1 MAGKKPKSVFFC
13 SECGGESPV
22 WAGKCPHCGSWNTMV
37 EQVVERSAGSASSEY
52 SSRVEVVSIADVARE
67 EGERLSTG
75 IGEFDRVLGGGAF
88 RGSVVLIGGQ
98 PGIGKS
104 TLMIQAAMNMA
115 AAGLKV
121 LYATGEESPEQV
133 ADRAR
138 RVGEPPEGLM
148 LLPTADLSAL
158 ESRIVSDSY
167 QVLVVDSIQTL
178 HTDLLSSAAGSVSQV
193 RQCASSLVNLSKPYG
208 LTVFVIGH
216 VTKDG
221 SLAGPKVLEHLVDT
235 VVSFEGDSFHQF
247 RLLRAVK
254 NRFGSTSEL
263 GVFEMKQEGLTE
275 VADASGY
282 FLQRDGGLG
291 AGSAVAAIMEGT
303 RPFLVEIQALTST
316 THYGFPQRRATGFDS
331 GRLAMLLAVLE
342 RRCGIELGNQDVY
355 VNVAGGFTIVDPG
368 ADLAVCLAVASSRLE
383 RPLKKNT
390 ALSGEVGLGGEIR
403 PVAGMDRRLAESG
416 NLGFSNLACARD
428 KKEST
433 GVDFRYSTLS
443 AAISG
448 LLVEEGEQWLN

>member
-1 MAGKKPKSVFFC
+1 MAGKKPRSVFFC
-13 SECGGESPV
+13 TECGGESAV

-37 EQVVERSAGSASSEY
+37 EEVVERVSASAATGY
-52 SSRVEVVSIADVARE
+52 SSKVEAVSIVDVDIE
-67 EGERLSTG
+67 NGERISTH

-88 RGSVVLIGGQ
+88 KGSVILIGGQ

-115 AAGLKV
+115 ASGLKV
-121 LYATGEESPEQV
+121 LYATGEESPGQV
-133 ADRAR
+133 ADRAG
-138 RVGEPPEGLM
+138 RVGTPSANLM
-148 LLPTADLSAL
+148 LLPTTDLAAV
-158 ESRIVSDSY
+158 ERKIEADSY
-167 QVLVVDSIQTL
+167 QVLIVDSMQTL
-178 HTDLLSSAAGSVSQV
+178 HTNQLSSAAGSVSQV
-193 RQCASSLVNLSKPYG
+193 RQCASSLVNLAKPRG

-216 VTKDG
+216 VTKEG
-221 SLAGPKVLEHLVDT
+221 SIAGPKVLEHLVDA
-235 VVSFEGDSFHQF
+235 VISFEGDSFHQF

-263 GVFEMKQEGLTE
+263 GVFEMKEKGLKE

-355 VNVAGGFTIVDPG
+355 VNVAGGFNIVDPG
-368 ADLAVCLAVASSRLE
+368 ADMAVCLAVASSRLE
-383 RPLKKNT
+383 RPLKKDT

-403 PVAGMDRRLAESG
+403 PVAGIDRRLAESG
-416 NLGFSNLACARD
+416 NLGFSNLACARE
-428 KKEST
+428 KKEDT
-433 GVDFRYSTLS
+433 GPNFRFSTLS

-448 LLVEEGEQWLN
+448 LLVEKGEEWLN

>member
-1 MAGKKPKSVFFC
+1 M
-13 SECGGESPV
+13 

-37 EQVVERSAGSASSEY
+37 EEVVERASVFAAGVHPV
-52 SSRVEVVSIADVARE
+52 RVKAVSIVDVNAVHGQRI
-67 EGERLSTG
+67 STG

-88 RGSVVLIGGQ
+88 KGSVILIGGQ

-104 TLMIQAAMNMA
+104 TLMIQVAMNMA
-115 AAGLKV
+115 ASGLKV

-138 RVGEPPEGLM
+138 RVGTPSVGLM
-148 LLPTADLSAL
+148 LLPTADLAAV
-158 ESRIVSDSY
+158 ETKIEADNY
-167 QVLVVDSIQTL
+167 QVLIVDSIQTL
-178 HTDLLSSAAGSVSQV
+178 HTDMLSSAAGSVSQV
-193 RQCASSLVNLSKPYG
+193 RQCASSLVNIAKPRG

-221 SLAGPKVLEHLVDT
+221 SIAGPKVLEHLVDA

-263 GVFEMKQEGLTE
+263 GVFEMKEKGLRE
-275 VADASGY
+275 VADASGF
-282 FLQRDGGLG
+282 FLQRDRGLG

-355 VNVAGGFTIVDPG
+355 VNVAGGFNIADPG
-368 ADLAVCLAVASSRLE
+368 ADMAVCLAIASSRLE
-383 RPLKKNT
+383 RPLRKDT
-390 ALSGEVGLGGEIR
+390 ALSGEIGLGGEIR
-403 PVAGMDRRLAESG
+403 PVAGMDRRLTESG
-416 NLGFSNLACARD
+416 NLGFTNLASARE
-428 KKEST
+428 KKEDT
-433 GVDFRYSTLS
+433 GAKFRFSTLS

-448 LLVEEGEQWLN
+448 LLVEKEKNG

>member
-1 MAGKKPKSVFFC
+1 
-13 SECGGESPV
+13 V

-37 EQVVERSAGSASSEY
+37 EQVIERSAGSASSGY
-52 SSRVEVVSIADVARE
+52 SARVEVISIADVARE
-67 EGERLSTG
+67 KGERISTG

-115 AAGLKV
+115 AAGMKV

-138 RVGEPPEGLM
+138 RVGDPPEGLM
-148 LLPTADLSAL
+148 LLPTADLSAV
-158 ESRIVSDSY
+158 ENRITADNY

-193 RQCASSLVNLSKPYG
+193 RQCASSLVNLSKPRG

-221 SLAGPKVLEHLVDT
+221 SIAGPKVLEHLVDT

-355 VNVAGGFTIVDPG
+355 VNVAGGFTISDPG

-428 KKEST
+428 KNT
-433 GVDFRYSTLS
+433 GADFRYSTLS

-448 LLVEEGEQWLN
+448 LLVEKGEQWLS

>member
-13 SECGGESPV
+13 TECGGDSPV

-37 EQVVERSAGSASSEY
+37 EEIMETMSSVSPGY
-52 SSRVEVVSIADVARE
+52 PSRIDAVSIIDVDIE
-67 EGERLSTG
+67 NGERISTS

-88 RGSVVLIGGQ
+88 KGSVVLIGGQ

-115 AAGLKV
+115 SSGLNV
-121 LYATGEESPEQV
+121 LYATGEESPGQV

-138 RVGEPPEGLM
+138 RVGKPTKNLM
-148 LLPTADLSAL
+148 LLPTTDLSAV
-158 ESRIVSDSY
+158 EKKIETDDY
-167 QVLVVDSIQTL
+167 QVLIVDSIQTL
-178 HTDLLSSAAGSVSQV
+178 HTNQLSSAAGSVSQV
-193 RQCASSLVNLSKPYG
+193 RQCASNLVNLAKPRG

-216 VTKDG
+216 VTKEG
-221 SLAGPKVLEHLVDT
+221 SIAGPKVLEHLVDA

-263 GVFEMKQEGLTE
+263 GVFEMKEKGLEE

-303 RPFLVEIQALTST
+303 RPFLVEVQALTST

-355 VNVAGGFTIVDPG
+355 VNVAGGFNIVDPG
-368 ADLAVCLAVASSRLE
+368 ADMAVCLAVASSRLE
-383 RPLKKNT
+383 RPLKKDT
-390 ALSGEVGLGGEIR
+390 ALSGEIGLGGEIR

-416 NLGFSNLACARD
+416 NLGFTNLASARE
-428 KKEST
+428 KKEDT
-433 GVDFRYSTLS
+433 GAKFRFSTLA

-448 LLVEEGEQWLN
+448 LLVEKGEKWLS

>member
-1 MAGKKPKSVFFC
+1 MAGKRPKSVFFC
-13 SECGGESPV
+13 TECGGESPV

-37 EQVVERSAGSASSEY
+37 EEVIERVSNSPLTGF
-52 SSRVEVVSIADVARE
+52 SSRVEAVSLLDVDTETE
-67 EGERLSTG
+67 ERISTH

-88 RGSVVLIGGQ
+88 KGSVTLIGGQ

-121 LYATGEESPEQV
+121 LYATGEESPGQV

-138 RVGEPPEGLM
+138 RVGTPSSDLM
-148 LLPTADLSAL
+148 LLPTTDLATV
-158 ESRIVSDSY
+158 EKMIETDKY
-167 QVLVVDSIQTL
+167 QVLIVDSMQTL
-178 HTDLLSSAAGSVSQV
+178 HTNQLSSTAGTVSQV
-193 RQCASSLVNLSKPYG
+193 RQCASSLVNLAKPRG

-216 VTKDG
+216 VTKEG
-221 SLAGPKVLEHLVDT
+221 SIAGPKVLEHLVDA

-263 GVFEMKQEGLTE
+263 GVFEMKEKGLRE

-291 AGSAVAAIMEGT
+291 AGSAVAAIMEGS

-316 THYGFPQRRATGFDS
+316 THYGFPQRRATGFDT

-355 VNVAGGFTIVDPG
+355 VNVAGGFNIVDPG

-383 RPLKKNT
+383 RPLQKDT

-416 NLGFSNLACARD
+416 NLGFTNLASARE
-428 KKEST
+428 KKEIAEAK
-433 GVDFRYSTLS
+433 FRFSTLS

-448 LLVEEGEQWLN
+448 LLVKKGEEW

>member
-1 MAGKKPKSVFFC
+1 
-13 SECGGESPV
+13 
-22 WAGKCPHCGSWNTMV
+22 MV
-37 EQVVERSAGSASSEY
+37 EEVVERSASSTTSREL
-52 SSRVEVVSIADVARE
+52 SRVEAVSVVDVDTE
-67 EGERLSTG
+67 KGERLSTG

-88 RGSVVLIGGQ
+88 KGSVVLIGGQ

-115 AAGLKV
+115 ASGLKV
-121 LYATGEESPEQV
+121 LYATGEESPGQV

-138 RVGEPPEGLM
+138 RVGKPVQDLM
-148 LLPTADLSAL
+148 LLPTADLAVV
-158 ESRIVSDSY
+158 EKKVKAGKF
-167 QVLVVDSIQTL
+167 QVLIVDSIQTL
-178 HTDLLSSAAGSVSQV
+178 NTDQLSSAAGSVSQV
-193 RQCASSLVNLSKPYG
+193 RQCASSLVNLAKPTG

-221 SLAGPKVLEHLVDT
+221 SIAGPKVLEHLVDA

-263 GVFEMKQEGLTE
+263 GVFEMKEKGLKE
-275 VADASGY
+275 VVDASGY

-303 RPFLVEIQALTST
+303 RAFLVEIQALTST
-316 THYGFPQRRATGFDS
+316 TNYGFPQRRATGFDG

-355 VNVAGGFTIVDPG
+355 VNVAGGFDIADPG
-368 ADLAVCLAVASSRLE
+368 ADMAVCLAVASSRLE
-383 RPLKKNT
+383 RPLKNDT

-416 NLGFSNLACARD
+416 NLGFTNLACACE
-428 KKEST
+428 KNENT
-433 GVDFRYSTLS
+433 GASFRFSTLS

-448 LLVEEGEQWLN
+448 LLVAKGEEWLS

>member
-1 MAGKKPKSVFFC
+1 MAGKKPRSVFFC
-13 SECGGESPV
+13 TECGGESPV
-22 WAGKCPHCGSWNTMV
+22 WAGKCPHCGSWNVMV
-37 EQVVERSAGSASSEY
+37 EEVVEASSASVAGGY
-52 SSRVEVVSIADVARE
+52 PARVEAVSIVDVDTE
-67 EGERLSTG
+67 NGERISTH

-88 RGSVVLIGGQ
+88 KGSVILIGGQ

-115 AAGLKV
+115 AGGLKV
-121 LYATGEESPEQV
+121 LYATGEESPSQV

-138 RVGEPPEGLM
+138 RVGTPSANLM
-148 LLPTADLSAL
+148 LLPTTDLAAV
-158 ESRIVSDSY
+158 EKKIMTDSY
-167 QVLVVDSIQTL
+167 QVLIVDSIQTL
-178 HTDLLSSAAGSVSQV
+178 HTNQLSSAAGSVSQV
-193 RQCASSLVNLSKPYG
+193 RQCASSLVNLAKPRE

-221 SLAGPKVLEHLVDT
+221 AIAGPKVLEHLVDA

-263 GVFEMKQEGLTE
+263 GVFEMKEKGLRE

-355 VNVAGGFTIVDPG
+355 VNVAGGFNIVDPG
-368 ADLAVCLAVASSRLE
+368 ADMAVCLAVASSRLE
-383 RPLKKNT
+383 RPLKKDT

-416 NLGFSNLACARD
+416 NLGFTNLACAREKNED
-428 KKEST
+428 T
-433 GVDFRYSTLS
+433 GLEFRFSTLS

-448 LLVEEGEQWLN
+448 LLVTKGEEWLS

>member
-1 MAGKKPKSVFFC
+1 
-13 SECGGESPV
+13 
-22 WAGKCPHCGSWNTMV
+22 
-37 EQVVERSAGSASSEY
+37 
-52 SSRVEVVSIADVARE
+52 
-67 EGERLSTG
+67 
-75 IGEFDRVLGGGAF
+75 
-88 RGSVVLIGGQ
+88 
-98 PGIGKS
+98 
-104 TLMIQAAMNMA
+104 
-115 AAGLKV
+115 
-121 LYATGEESPEQV
+121 
-133 ADRAR
+133 
-138 RVGEPPEGLM
+138 
-148 LLPTADLSAL
+148 
-158 ESRIVSDSY
+158 
-167 QVLVVDSIQTL
+167 
-178 HTDLLSSAAGSVSQV
+178 
-193 RQCASSLVNLSKPYG
+193 VNLSKPRG
-208 LTVFVIGH
+208 LTVFVVGH

-263 GVFEMKQEGLTE
+263 GVFEMKENGLME

-291 AGSAVAAIMEGT
+291 AGAAVAVVMEGR

-342 RRCGIELGNQDVY
+342 RRCGIELGSQDVY
-355 VNVAGGFTIVDPG
+355 VNVAGGFTIADPG

-416 NLGFSNLACARD
+416 NLGFSNLACAPD
-428 KKEST
+428 KTQNAGTDLK
-433 GVDFRYSTLS
+433 FSTLS

-448 LLVEEGEQWLN
+448 LLAEEGEQWLS

>member
-1 MAGKKPKSVFFC
+1 
-13 SECGGESPV
+13 
-22 WAGKCPHCGSWNTMV
+22 MV
-37 EQVVERSAGSASSEY
+37 EEVVERISVSAAIGY
-52 SSRVEVVSIADVARE
+52 SSRIQAVSLVDVDVES
-67 EGERLSTG
+67 GERISTG

-88 RGSVVLIGGQ
+88 KGSVILIGGQ

-115 AAGLKV
+115 ANELKV

-138 RVGEPPEGLM
+138 RVGTPSADLM
-148 LLPTADLSAL
+148 LLPTTDLAAVEKRIEADNC
-158 ESRIVSDSY
+158 
-167 QVLVVDSIQTL
+167 QVLIVDSIQTL
-178 HTDLLSSAAGSVSQV
+178 HTNMLSSAAGSVSQV
-193 RQCASSLVNLSKPYG
+193 RQCASSLVNLAKPRG

-216 VTKDG
+216 VTKEG
-221 SLAGPKVLEHLVDT
+221 SIAGPKVLEHLVDA

-263 GVFEMKQEGLTE
+263 GVFEMREKGLKE
-275 VADASGY
+275 VSDASGY

-316 THYGFPQRRATGFDS
+316 TRYGFPQRRATGFDS

-355 VNVAGGFTIVDPG
+355 VNVAGGFNIVDPG
-368 ADLAVCLAVASSRLE
+368 ADMAVCLAVASSRLE
-383 RPLKKNT
+383 RPLKTDT

-416 NLGFSNLACARD
+416 NLGFTNLACARE
-428 KKEST
+428 KKEDT
-433 GVDFRYSTLS
+433 GASFRYSTLS

-448 LLVEEGEQWLN
+448 LLVSKGEEWLS

>member
-1 MAGKKPKSVFFC
+1 M
-13 SECGGESPV
+13 

-37 EQVVERSAGSASSEY
+37 EQVVEGSPGSASSGG
-52 SSRVEVVSIADVARE
+52 SSRVEAVSIADVARE

-115 AAGLKV
+115 AAGMKV

-138 RVGEPPEGLM
+138 RVGDPPEGLM
-148 LLPTADLSAL
+148 LLPTADLSAV
-158 ESRIVSDSY
+158 ENRIRADNY
-167 QVLVVDSIQTL
+167 QVVVVDSIQTL
-178 HTDLLSSAAGSVSQV
+178 HTDMLSSTAGSVSQV
-193 RQCASSLVNLSKPYG
+193 RQCASSLVNLSKPLG

-216 VTKDG
+216 VTKEG

-263 GVFEMKQEGLTE
+263 GVFEMKQEGLRE
-275 VADASGY
+275 VVDASGY

-342 RRCGIELGNQDVY
+342 RRCGIEMGNQDVY
-355 VNVAGGFTIVDPG
+355 VNVAGGFTISDPG

-428 KKEST
+428 KNT
-433 GVDFRYSTLS
+433 GADFRYSTLS

-448 LLVEEGEQWLN
+448 LLVEKGEQWLS

>member
-1 MAGKKPKSVFFC
+1 
-13 SECGGESPV
+13 
-22 WAGKCPHCGSWNTMV
+22 MV
-37 EQVVERSAGSASSEY
+37 EQVVERSSGSASLEY
-52 SSRVEVVSIADVARE
+52 SARVEVVSIADVARE

-148 LLPTADLSAL
+148 LLPTSDLSAL
-158 ESRIVSDSY
+158 ESRITSDNY

-178 HTDLLSSAAGSVSQV
+178 HTDMLSSAAGSVSQV
-193 RQCASSLVNLSKPYG
+193 RQCASSLVNLSKPHG

-221 SLAGPKVLEHLVDT
+221 SIAGPKVLEHLVDT

-355 VNVAGGFTIVDPG
+355 VNVAGGFTIADPG

-416 NLGFSNLACARD
+416 NLGFSNLACARN
-428 KKEST
+428 KKENT
-433 GVDFRYSTLS
+433 GADFRYSTLS

-448 LLVEEGEQWLN
+448 LLVEKGEQWLS